1 MIFNIKNLFFV
12 VLISFI
18 VFSCTP
24 KDMKINLY
32 TTDIE
37 AVKNGE
43 TIAIPIELNFSMPG
57 KDEKNILQKAQV
69 IVKKYLPADSSFTI
83 TKGKYSNFFVVKTS
97 IPLTKEVNS
106 NKDLGVLTYYPSKR
120 GPNYGSIQF
129 NPSKS
134 IISKMNKELR
144 QVDYILSLNLPATN
158 YLIRII
164 SDSKDPFK
172 VNSYSAWV
180 SKKPFV
186 FYTKTLKRREEV
198 ELVYKGSS
206 SSIYSQI
213 PIFFNFETG
222 K

>member
-57 KDEKNILQKAQV
+57 KDEKNILKKAQV

-97 IPLTKEVNS
+97 IPLTKEANS

-120 GPNYGSIQF
+120 GPNFSSIQ
-129 NPSKS
+129 
-134 IISKMNKELR
+134 
-144 QVDYILSLNLPATN
+144 
-158 YLIRII
+158 LIHQ
-164 SDSKDPFK
+164 K
-172 VNSYSAWV
+172 VL
-180 SKKPFV
+180 FQ
-186 FYTKTLKRREEV
+186 R
-198 ELVYKGSS
+198 
-206 SSIYSQI
+206 
-213 PIFFNFETG
+213 
-222 K
+222 